1 MELTGKEMTIFLE
14 ELQEELNEKGV
25 EVFGEDCCGEEVLF
39 DWVIENED
47 IIQLFELDGEGI
59 EYDQISVSLSE
70 SRKNIII
77 EFYNSENST
86 SETVWTD
93 PIDSEVFK
101 FWYEKYE
108 GSE

>member
-1 MELTGKEMTIFLE
+1 MELFGKEMTIFLE

-25 EVFGEDCCGEEVLF
+25 EVFGEDYSGEEVLF

-47 IIQLFELDGEGI
+47 TVQLFELDGESI
-59 EYDQISVSLSE
+59 EYEQIYVYLSE
-70 SRKNIII
+70 SGKNIII
-77 EFYNSENST
+77 EFFNYETNS

-101 FWYEKYE
+101 FWCEKYDGLE
-108 GSE
+108 